1 MREEPMETL
10 NIDKG
15 ARDAQARV
23 PAADQP
29 LADADAL
36 DAAVMNALH
45 WDFAVPRHR
54 VAAHCEK
61 GWVTLT
67 GEVDRP
73 YQRGSAEAA
82 ARRVSG
88 VLGVTNEIAVKPRA
102 GRA

>member
-1 MREEPMETL
+1 METS
-10 NIDKG
+10 NARSG
-15 ARDAQARV
+15 ARDALGRAPDGDKPQ
-23 PAADQP
+23 
-29 LADADAL
+29 ADADAL
-36 DAAVMNALH
+36 GVAVMNALH

-54 VAAHCEK
+54 VAACCEK

-88 VLGVTNEIAVKPRA
+88 VLGVTNEITVRA
-102 GRA
+102 RGGQA

>member
-1 MREEPMETL
+1 METL
-10 NIDKG
+10 NVDK
-15 ARDAQARV
+15 DAPGRA
-23 PAADQP
+23 PAVDKPWAE
-29 LADADAL
+29 ADAFS
-36 DAAVMNALH
+36 AAVLNALH

-73 YQRGSAEAA
+73 YQRSSAEAA

-88 VLGVTNEIAVKPRA
+88 VVGVSNEITVKPRA
-102 GRA
+102 GQA